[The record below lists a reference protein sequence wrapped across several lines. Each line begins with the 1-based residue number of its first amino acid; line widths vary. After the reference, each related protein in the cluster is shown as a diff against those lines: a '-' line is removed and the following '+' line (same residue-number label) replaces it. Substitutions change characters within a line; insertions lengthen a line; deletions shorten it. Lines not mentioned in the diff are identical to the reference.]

1 MSTVTESE
9 TTNVNANRQ
18 RRPQPQSPRKD
29 ILSGYLLFL
38 FWVLSFKVPW
48 RHRNPLLFLKEIENI
63 RGFFHAGRAFMHPI

>member
-29 ILSGYLLFL
+29 ILSGQLLFL
-38 FWVLSFKVPW
+38 FWMLSFKVPW
-48 RHRNPLLFLKEIENI
+48 RHRNPPLIVEIIANK
-63 RGFFHAGRAFMHPI
+63 G